1 MMTVHQL
8 NEEMVNEMSLQTV
21 KDGAKKIKDGVVDA
35 TKKAVQVIKD
45 EASDNKMAFGIFKK
59 KIMSKF
65 GKGEAPTPEEF
76 KKAVEQMLKDNP
88 KLLLI
93 GGIAAAPGSAV
104 TLPIAMKV
112 AKKFGIELAP
122 KKTF

>member
-1 MMTVHQL
+1 MTVHQL
-8 NEEMVNEMSLQTV
+8 NEEMVNEMSLESV
-21 KDGAKKIKDGVVDA
+21 RDGAKKVKDGVVDA
-35 TKKAVQVIKD
+35 TKKAVKVVKD
-45 EASDNKMAFGIFKK
+45 EIDDNKQAFSVFKR
-59 KIMSKF
+59 IMLSKF

-76 KKAVEQMLKDNP
+76 KKAVDQMLKDNP

-93 GGIAAAPGSAV
+93 GGIVATPGSAV

-122 KKTF
+122 SKTF

>member
-1 MMTVHQL
+1 
-8 NEEMVNEMSLQTV
+8 MVQ
-21 KDGAKKIKDGVVDA
+21 KKIKDGVVDA

-45 EASDNKMAFGIFKK
+45 EASDNKAAFGVFKR
-59 KIMSKF
+59 SLLNKF
-65 GKGEAPTPEEF
+65 GKGESPSPEEF
-76 KKAVEQMLKDNP
+76 KKAVDQMLKDNP

-93 GGIAAAPGSAV
+93 GGIAAAPGSAI